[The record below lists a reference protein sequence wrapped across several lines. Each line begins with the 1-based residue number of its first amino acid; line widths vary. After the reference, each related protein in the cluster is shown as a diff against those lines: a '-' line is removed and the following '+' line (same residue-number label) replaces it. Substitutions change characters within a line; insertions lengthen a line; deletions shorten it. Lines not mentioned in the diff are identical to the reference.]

1 MEDTI
6 VAISTAL
13 GVGAISIIRVSG
25 NEAISIVNKITK
37 FKKLDK
43 VATHTINYDYIV
55 ENDKIIDEVLISVMK
70 APKTFTKE
78 DIVEINCHGGIATTN
93 KVLELL
99 LTNGCR
105 LAEPGEFTKRAFLN
119 GRIDLIEAEGVMDL
133 INSKTEI
140 SRNLAIN
147 QVNGSTSQLIKD
159 LRQSIIEILAN
170 IEVNIDYPEY
180 EDIEEMTTKMLGE
193 RISDIEDKI
202 KTILNKSENGKI
214 VKEGINVALI
224 GRPNVGKSSLLN
236 CLLEDNKAIV
246 TDIAGTTRDCVEGT
260 ISIDGIIVNLIDT
273 AGIRETSDVVESIG
287 VNKSIDLMNNSDL
300 VLLLLNNNEELN
312 NKDIE
317 LLDKIKDKNYLIVI
331 NKNDLDSKL
340 DISKLDK
347 DKIIYISALNNEGID
362 SLKNKI
368 KTIFNLDKI
377 ETSDLTYLTNARSI
391 SLLKQS
397 LNAIT
402 DIKMGIGNNLP
413 IDMLEIDLKNVWN
426 LLGSIIGV
434 TYEEEL
440 IDQLFSQFC
449 LGK

>member
-25 NEAISIVNKITK
+25 ADAINVVNKITK

-43 VATHTINYDYIV
+43 VETHTINYDYII
-55 ENDKIIDEVLISVMK
+55 ENDKVIDEVLISVMK

-105 LAEPGEFTKRAFLN
+105 LAEPGEFTKR
-119 GRIDLIEAEGVMDL
+119 AEGVMDL

-236 CLLEDNKAIV
+236 CLLEDEKAIV

-273 AGIRETSDVVESIG
+273 AGIRETKDIVESIG

-312 NKDIE
+312 NEDLE
-317 LLDKIKDKNYLIVI
+317 LLDKIKNKNYLIVI

-340 DISKLDK
+340 DISKLDDSK
-347 DKIIYISALNNEGID
+347 LIYISALNNEGID
-362 SLKNKI
+362 ELKNKI
-368 KTIFNLDKI
+368 KSIFNLDKI

>member
-25 NEAISIVNKITK
+25 IEAINIVNKITK

-43 VATHTINYDYIV
+43 VATHTINYDYII
-55 ENDKIIDEVLISVMK
+55 ENDKVIDEVLISVMK

-78 DIVEINCHGGIATTN
+78 DVVEINCHGGIATTN

-159 LRQSIIEILAN
+159 LRQAIIEILAN

-180 EDIEEMTTKMLGE
+180 EDIEEMTTKMLGN
-193 RISDIEDKI
+193 RISDIEKKI

-273 AGIRETSDVVESIG
+273 AGIRETKDVVESIG

-312 NKDIE
+312 NEDIE
-317 LLDKIKDKNYLIVI
+317 LLDKIKDKNYIIVI
-331 NKNDLDSKL
+331 NKNDLESKI
-340 DISKLDK
+340 DISKLDESK
-347 DKIIYISALNNEGID
+347 LIYISALNNKGID
-362 SLKNKI
+362 ELKNKI
-368 KTIFNLDKI
+368 KQIFNLDKI

>member
-25 NEAISIVNKITK
+25 DEAIDIVNKITK

-43 VATHTINYDYIV
+43 VETHTINYDYIL
-55 ENDKIIDEVLISVMK
+55 EKDKVIDEVLISVMRS
-70 APKTFTKE
+70 PKTFTKE

-99 LTNGCR
+99 LINGCR
-105 LAEPGEFTKRAFLN
+105 LAQPGEFTKRAFLN

-133 INSKTEI
+133 INSKTEV

-147 QVNGSTSQLIKD
+147 QVNGSTSKLIKD

-180 EDIEEMTTKMLGE
+180 EDIEEMTTEMLGKK
-193 RISDIEDKI
+193 ISNIEEKI
-202 KTILNKSENGKI
+202 KEIINKSENGKI

-236 CLLEDNKAIV
+236 CLLEAEKAIV

-273 AGIRETSDVVESIG
+273 AGIRETNDIVESIG
-287 VNKSIDLMNNSDL
+287 VNKSIDLMNNADL
-300 VLLLLNNNEELN
+300 VLLLLNNNEEI
-312 NKDIE
+312 NKEDLE
-317 LLDKIKDKNYLIVI
+317 LLNKIKNKNYLIVI
-331 NKNDLDSKL
+331 NKNDLESKL
-340 DISKLDK
+340 DISKLDESK
-347 DKIIYISALNNEGID
+347 LVYISALNNEGID
-362 SLKNKI
+362 QLKNRI
-368 KTIFNLDKI
+368 KQIFNLDKI
-377 ETSDLTYLTNARSI
+377 ETSDLTYLTNARAI

-397 LNAIT
+397 LNSIT
-402 DIKMGIGNNLP
+402 DIKNGLNDNLP

-426 LLGSIIGV
+426 LLGSIIGD